1 MKTMLLALLLA
12 TAAGTGAGMV
22 EEVSSPKNDYNL
34 SYDAVERTMVFARSE
49 ADFKN
54 ARIYVA
60 TKVRGRWSA
69 PAPIA
74 FSDPAFSDSDPWLTP
89 DGQTLYFV
97 SDRPAA
103 GREADRKDLDLWR
116 ARRTAS
122 GWSAPEHLAAQ
133 SSRNPELGPELHG
146 GKLYFNTVRKGG
158 KGGLDIYVAD
168 AAAGGGF
175 GAPRPIEGPFNSAA
189 SESDFTLSPD
199 GKRAAFWRM
208 VGEKGVIHL
217 AERGADGAW
226 SEPKPLPDSVN
237 IGPFNFTPHFGRDGR
252 TLRFAST
259 RARAGQEA
267 GMADIYV
274 VKLAKNL
281 N

>member
-1 MKTMLLALLLA
+1 MKTVMMALLLGA
-12 TAAGTGAGMV
+12 AAGAGPTMV
-22 EEVSSPKNDYNL
+22 AEVSSPKNDYNL
-34 SYDAVERTMVFARSE
+34 TYGAAEKTMVFARSD

-60 TKVRGRWSA
+60 TKVGGRWSV
-69 PAPIA
+69 PAAIA

-89 DGQTLYFV
+89 DGQWLYFV
-97 SDRPAA
+97 SDRPAQ
-103 GREADRKDLDLWR
+103 GREADRKDMDLWR
-116 ARRTAS
+116 ARRTRS

-146 GKLYFNTVRKGG
+146 GRLYFNTVRKGG

-168 AAAGGGF
+168 PAAGGF
-175 GAPRPIEGPFNSAA
+175 GEPRPIEGPFNTGT

-199 GKRAAFWRM
+199 GRRAAFWRM
-208 VGEKGVIHL
+208 VGERGLIHT
-217 AERGADGAW
+217 AERGSDGAW
-226 SEPKPLPDSVN
+226 SAPKPLPDNIN
-237 IGPFNFTPHFGRDGR
+237 IGPFNFTSHFGRDGR

-259 RARAGQEA
+259 RARDGQAA

-274 VKLAKNL
+274 VKLARNL
-281 N
+281 K